1 MYIGGPTWLAA
12 VAESGELPSWA
23 AQFGLPGVC
32 LAALVAVVHVLFK
45 QLQARHEAERE
56 LLIADLAAERA
67 RADKLEAQLSRY
79 ADDERKRYG
88 ELLEAMKAVGGAVQ
102 ELRAER
108 RRS

>member
-1 MYIGGPTWLAA
+1 MWLAA
-12 VAESGELPSWA
+12 VAESGELPGWA
-23 AQFGLPGVC
+23 AQLGLPGVC
-32 LAALVAVVHVLFK
+32 LAALALVVRVLFK
-45 QLQARHEAERE
+45 QLQTRYEAERE

-88 ELLEAMKAVGGAVQ
+88 ELQETLKTVGGALDK
-102 ELRAER
+102 LRTER